1 MKKIFICMILG
12 VSVMML
18 CGCKSVNQ
26 SNSTNNKENIVNSEG
41 KDIDLS
47 VYKDY
52 KYLPLGTIVKLK
64 SDNKLK
70 MIVGRLNIEE
80 EGGRVY
86 DYSACGYPAGIISSE
101 TKLFDV
107 EDIESV
113 KSLGYVDE
121 DERTYNEQLIE
132 YQKEHGKKD
141 NYSNSEVIPITKHQE
156 NLEFSEENFL
166 PLGTIVS
173 LYEFDQKFIIIGRM
187 PLSEE
192 DNLDSVRDYIAFPYP
207 NGTDVSGEYNNVTF
221 DRENIEKI
229 LFIGYQ
235 DEFESAYNK
244 KLIEIKK
251 SL

>member
-1 MKKIFICMILG
+1 MKKIFVCMIL
-12 VSVMML
+12 VASLMML

-26 SNSTNNKENIVNSEG
+26 SNSIDNKEIIENSEE

-64 SDNKLK
+64 SDDKLK
-70 MIVGRLNIEE
+70 MIVGRLNMEE

-86 DYSACGYPAGIISSE
+86 DYSACGYPSGIISSE

-121 DERTYNEQLIE
+121 DERKYNEQLIE
-132 YQKEHGKKD
+132 YKKEHGEIED
-141 NYSNSEVIPITKHQE
+141 LSNNELIPFSKEKE

-173 LYEFDQKFIIIGRM
+173 LHDIDHKFVIIGRM
-187 PLSEE
+187 PLAEE
-192 DNLDSVRDYIAFPYP
+192 GDLNSVRDYIAYPYP

-221 DRENIEKI
+221 DRADIEKI